1 MSKLH
6 NDIRRMIR
14 NLKIIEQYNNFMQLN
29 ATEDI
34 LFLKQKVENL
44 YNIKNNEELIEEF
57 KNCANMVNSFYDQID
72 PEFKKKVLEDDKKE
86 YE

>member
-1 MSKLH
+1 
-6 NDIRRMIR
+6 MIR